1 MSIPHPTGVA
11 LRGRYTNS
19 VILKLVNGNAS
30 RFPHDSYYGG
40 RTPRPEMN
48 QYDQRQSII
57 GQGGMGREGYFDPN
71 QAGYHN
77 GHNNGY
83 GGGHSPAPM
92 NGGRQRY
99 SRMASEPQLNA
110 HRNPDPHVYPIP
122 NNHRSY
128 ETVASASGSGS
139 SAEPIGYHTDPTSSD
154 NSSVERMQPPKRLP
168 EQPVNDYG
176 IGFSQTATYQPPAFS
191 VNTNGLEM
199 KQNQAHGQ
207 QGNGAGFGQG
217 GPPSVPQKDG
227 RGSILRKPT
236 AQPLATTT
244 NNSQERPA
252 AAEKRKSWFS
262 RRFSRQS

>member
-1 MSIPHPTGVA
+1 MLIWCS
-11 LRGRYTNS
+11 RN
-19 VILKLVNGNAS
+19 LVNGNAS
-30 RFPHDSYYGG
+30 RFPQDSYYGG

-48 QYDQRQSII
+48 QYDQRHSGM
-57 GQGGMGREGYFDPN
+57 GQGGMGGREGYFDPN
-71 QAGYHN
+71 QGGYHN
-77 GHNNGY
+77 GYNNGY

-92 NGGRQRY
+92 GGGRQRY
-99 SRMASEPQLNA
+99 SRMASEPQLNV

-191 VNTNGLEM
+191 VNPNGLEM
-199 KQNQAHGQ
+199 KQNQAYGQ
-207 QGNGAGFGQG
+207 HGNGAGFGQG
-217 GPPSVPQKDG
+217 GPPTVPQKDN
-227 RGSILRKPT
+227 RGSILRKPM
-236 AQPLATTT
+236 AQPLATTPT